1 MAGVASPGAL
11 GPDRAAA
18 VPRLAWL
25 GIAWLAVYVPAYSW
39 AYGLANFLFLCDLGV
54 MITAVGLITGSR
66 LLVSSQAL
74 AAPVIGLAWGLDAGW
89 RVASGHHLYGGTEY
103 MWDPALPQLTRL
115 LSLYHLLWPLLLLY
129 CLRRSGYDRRA
140 WRLQALIAAGA
151 IGAARLLTSAQD
163 NINFAFRDPFFHRQL
178 GPPAVHLLAVW
189 LALAG
194 IAYGLTHALLARA
207 FPAARTAPPS
217 VAS

>member
-1 MAGVASPGAL
+1 MTSADDS
-11 GPDRAAA
+11 AAA
-18 VPRLAWL
+18 PPLPRLAWL
-25 GIAWLAVYVPAYSW
+25 GVAWLAVYVPAYAS
-39 AYGLANFLFLCDLGV
+39 AYGLANFLFLCDVGV
-54 MITAVGLITGSR
+54 VITAVGFIIGSR

-89 RVASGHHLYGGTEY
+89 RLFTGRHLYGGTEY
-103 MWDPALPQLTRL
+103 MWDPALPWLARL

-140 WRLQALIAAGA
+140 WPLQALIAALA
-151 IGAARLLTSAQD
+151 IGAARLLTSAQE

-178 GPPAVHLLAVW
+178 GPPALHLLAVW

-194 IAYGLTHALLARA
+194 IAYGLTHAVFARA
-207 FPAARTAPPS
+207 FPAEAPPR
-217 VAS
+217 